1 MQNRSAIIIFTIL
14 LALACLYSLSFSWF
28 TSSFEAE
35 AAEHAEYKLDSV
47 AQMDQ
52 LSATEED
59 SIREYYQTQFIRQ
72 NGNEPLYPVV
82 GLNYYDCEAQE
93 LKKGLD
99 LEGGMSV
106 TLEVS
111 VPDMVRN
118 LANNSRSSSF
128 QEALNKAKELQKSSD
143 DPYIDLFAQAWAE
156 GNEPG
161 RLVQVFHSRDTKE
174 KFPNDLTDEQV
185 IEILKEEAE
194 AAVSNTEK
202 ILRTRIDKFGV
213 TQPTIQRQQFTD
225 RILVELPG
233 AKDKDR
239 VRKMLK
245 STANLEFWE
254 VYNNRDLANAIFG
267 LDTVLSKTL
276 YPDFVMPDLG
286 QPTRDSITVDVE
298 TGDTTILQIP
308 DTTQAPVQL
317 TPEEQK
323 KAAPLTTLLR
333 PNVFSPDGQALQL
346 ANSPVVGYASEEDLD
361 AVLNLLRSEAAVNA
375 MGYGDRLQFAWG
387 SESTDDGLRP
397 LYALK
402 VLQRNGRP
410 KLDGNSIVDARQDF
424 DQVTGSVVVNMTMNS
439 EGTKIW
445 KAMTEEAV
453 GNVGDDTDN
462 QSIAIVLDSLVYS
475 APVVNS
481 VIPNGSSVI
490 TMGGQDQESAL
501 REAKDLANL
510 LKAGS
515 LPAPANIVDE
525 QIIGPSLGKENIDK
539 GMMSFAI
546 ALMVILLYMI
556 FYYRGAG
563 VVSDIALVANM
574 FFLLGAL
581 ASIKASLTL
590 PGIAG
595 IILTIG
601 MAVDANV
608 LIFERVKEELRA
620 GAGINA
626 AIKKGYQKAYS
637 AIIDANITTLLTA
650 VILLFFGTGPI
661 KGFATTLIIGI
672 FTSLFAAIF
681 LTRVIFSFRLDQK
694 KSISFYG
701 KATQNWFVNTAYK
714 FIPRRKIFYAISGII
729 IIGGLSSLMTRG
741 LDLGVDFAGGRTYI
755 VEFNEEVDI
764 ETVNVALDETF
775 VEADGKQAGNQVK
788 KIGGTGRKVK
798 ITTNYMMSDESEDV
812 DSRVDAQLAVA
823 LDKVG
828 PYSTD
833 SLESKKV
840 APTISDD
847 FKTKASQA
855 VLFSLL
861 VIFLYIFFRFRK
873 WQFGFGALVAM
884 AHDVLV
890 VLGLFSI
897 FWGVLP
903 FSLEIDQA
911 FIAAILTVVGY
922 SINDTVV
929 VFDRIREYLNDRRGG
944 GRKKVI
950 NDALNSTLSRTVNT
964 SLSTFIV
971 LFMIFMFGSD
981 SIKGFTFALMVG
993 VIVGTYSSLC
1003 IATPLVVD
1011 LSKDDEPKK

>member
-1 MQNRSAIIIFTIL
+1 MQNRSAIIIFAIL
-14 LALACLYSLSFSWF
+14 LAFACLYSLSFSWF

-35 AAEHAEYKLDSV
+35 AADHAGYKLDSIYEV
-47 AQMDQ
+47 QQ
-52 LSATEED
+52 LTASQED
-59 SIREYYQTQFIRQ
+59 SIRDYYETQYIRQ
-72 NGNEPLYPVV
+72 NGNEPLYPLI

-111 VPDMVRN
+111 VPDMVKN
-118 LANNSRSSSF
+118 LANNSKSAAF
-128 QEALNKAKELQKSSD
+128 NTALDKARELQKSSD
-143 DPYIDLFAQAWAE
+143 DPFIDLFAQAWSAD
-156 GNEPG
+156 NEPG

-174 KFPNDLTDEQV
+174 KFPNDLNDAQV
-185 IEILKEEAE
+185 IDILKEEAE

-213 TQPTIQRQQFTD
+213 TQPTIQRQQFSD

-254 VYNNRDLANAIFG
+254 VYNNLELANGIFA
-267 LDTVLSKTL
+267 LDSVLSAEL
-276 YPDFVMPDLG
+276 YPNFDMPDLG
-286 QPTRDSITVDVE
+286 QPTKDSLIVDSE
-298 TGDTTILQIP
+298 TGDSTIIQIP
-308 DTTQAPVQL
+308 DTTKSPVQL
-317 TPEEQK
+317 TAEEQQ
-323 KAAPLTTLLR
+323 KAAPLTSMLR
-333 PNVFSPDGQALQL
+333 PNVFSTDGQALQL
-346 ANSPVVGYASEEDLD
+346 ANSAVVGYASEENLD
-361 AVLNLLRSEAAVNA
+361 AVMELLNNEVAVNSL
-375 MGYGDRLQFAWG
+375 GYGDRLNFAWG
-387 SESTDDGLRP
+387 AQASDDGFHP

-402 VLQRNGRP
+402 VLQRNGKP

-424 DQVTGSVVVNMTMNS
+424 DQVSGGVVVNMSMNS
-439 EGTKIW
+439 EGAKIW

-453 GNVGDDTDN
+453 GTVGDENDN
-462 QSIAIVLDSLVYS
+462 QSIAVVLDNMVYS
-475 APVVNS
+475 APIVNS

-490 TMGGQDQESAL
+490 TMGGQDQETAL

-546 ALMVILLYMI
+546 ALAVILLYMI

-563 VVSDIALVANM
+563 VVSDIALIVNM

-626 AIKKGYQKAYS
+626 AIQKGYQKAYS
-637 AIIDANITTLLTA
+637 AIVDANITTLLTA
-650 VILLFFGTGPI
+650 IILLFFGTGPI

-681 LTRVIFSFRLDQK
+681 LTRIIFSFRLDK
-694 KSISFYG
+694 KKPISFFS
-701 KATQNWFVNTAYK
+701 KVTKNWFVDTAYK
-714 FIPRRKIFYAISGII
+714 FIPRRKMFYAISAVII
-729 IIGGLSSLMTRG
+729 IAGAASLFTRG

-755 VEFNEEVDI
+755 VEFEDEIGIQEVND
-764 ETVNVALDETF
+764 ALDATF
-775 VEADGKQAGNQVK
+775 IDADGNKASNQVK
-788 KIGGTGRKVK
+788 KIGASGRKVK
-798 ITTNYMMSDESEDV
+798 ITTNFLMGDDSEGV
-812 DSRVDAQLAVA
+812 DGRVDDTLADA
-823 LDKVG
+823 LNKVG
-828 PYSTD
+828 PYDAGSV
-833 SLESKKV
+833 ESKKV

-847 FKTKASQA
+847 FKTKATRA
-855 VLFSLL
+855 VLLSLL
-861 VIFLYIFFRFRK
+861 VIFLYIFIRFRK
-873 WQFGFGALVAM
+873 WQFGLGALVAM

-897 FWGVLP
+897 FWGILP

-929 VFDRIREYLNDRRGG
+929 VFDRIREYLGERRGG
-944 GRKKVI
+944 GSKKVI

-971 LFMIFMFGSD
+971 LFMIFLFGSD
-981 SIKGFTFALMVG
+981 SIKGFTFALMIG

-1011 LSKDDEPKK
+1011 LTKEEDAKG